1 MSSRAHVPS
10 LFVDNLTVIDFT
22 YLHAE
27 RGLVG
32 ESWIVDIELHGALD
46 EQGMVLDFGDVK
58 KSLKREIDRLADHRL
73 VLPDAMP
80 GLQVSELPD
89 DNLRI
94 EYEGGS
100 CGRIC
105 VECPPVA
112 VLRLALAEIDR
123 GGMQAFLVTRLRAV
137 VPPNVER
144 IVVHLRAEAID
155 GPYYH
160 YSHGLKKH
168 DGACQRIAHGHRSR
182 LVIEEDGVRSTAL
195 EERWAALFKDIY
207 IGSTEDL
214 GYTPNPGHLRFNHV
228 SGEGRFSLELPR
240 RKVYLIDTDS
250 TVELIAQHIYNALKR
265 THPERNY
272 RVKAY
277 EGVGK
282 GAIVR

>member
-1 MSSRAHVPS
+1 MSARTTVPS

-22 YLHAE
+22 YLHSQ

-46 EQGMVLDFGDVK
+46 DQGMVLDFGDVK
-58 KSLKREIDRLADHRL
+58 KTLKREIDRLADHRL
-73 VLPDAMP
+73 VVPDALP
-80 GLQVSELPD
+80 GLEVTELPD

-94 EYEGGS
+94 DYTAPNAE
-100 CGRIC
+100 RVL

-112 VLRLALAEIDR
+112 VLRLAVADIDR
-123 GGMQAFLVTRLRAV
+123 AGMSAFLVTRLRAV

-144 IVVHLRAEAID
+144 VVVNLRAEAID
-155 GPYYH
+155 GAWYH

-168 DGACQRIAHGHRSR
+168 AGACQRIAHGHRSR
-182 LVIEEDGVRSTAL
+182 LVIEEDGARNTAL
-195 EERWAALFKDIY
+195 EDRWAALFRDIY

-214 GYTPNPGHLRFNHV
+214 GYTPNPGYLRFNHV

-240 RKVYLIDTDS
+240 RRVYLIDSDS

-265 THPERNY
+265 THPERSY
-272 RVKAY
+272 RVRAY